1 MLLCSLLGMSQQNSA
16 VYSFISQTGEG
27 TVLHHRVFIDNNYF
41 IETVYSKS
49 PMEFVKT
56 SGGFYTKSNNNYMV
70 DFEFNSNY
78 AKDSIKQ
85 KTFTKMSHWK
95 EVSISKQPLDGKW
108 LMAGRVKKDGES
120 RRNLNGPR
128 KTMKI
133 LLNGYFQWTAF
144 NTDTFGF
151 FGSGGGIYTALNGKY
166 SEKIEY
172 FSRDNSKAGIEL
184 NFEYT
189 LKENDWYHKG
199 LNSKGKPLHEIWTVR
214 KNSF

>member
-1 MLLCSLLGMSQQNSA
+1 MIMGSYTGICQQNNA

-27 TVLHHRVFIDNNYF
+27 TILYHRIFIDNNYF
-41 IETVYSKS
+41 LETVYSKS
-49 PMEFVKT
+49 PNEFVKT
-56 SGGFYTKSNNNYMV
+56 SGGFYTKNNSDYIV

-78 AKDSIKQ
+78 ANDSLKR

-95 EVSISKQPLDGKW
+95 DISKNVLPLNGKW
-108 LMAGRVKKDGES
+108 LMAGRVKDTGEA

-128 KTMKI
+128 KTMKL

-151 FGSGGGIYTALNGKY
+151 FGSGGAIYTAENGTY
-166 SEKIEY
+166 TEQIEY
-172 FSRDNSKAGIEL
+172 FSRDNTKAGIVL
-184 NFEYT
+184 KFDYT

-199 LNSKGKPLHEIWTVR
+199 LNSKGKPMHEIWTVR
-214 KNSF
+214 KN